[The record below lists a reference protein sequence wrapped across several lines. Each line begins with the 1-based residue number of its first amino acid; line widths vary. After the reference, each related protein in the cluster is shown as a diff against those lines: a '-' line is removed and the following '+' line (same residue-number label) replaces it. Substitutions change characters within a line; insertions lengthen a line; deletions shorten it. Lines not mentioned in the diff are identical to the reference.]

1 MTSNEMILFEI
12 EARDR
17 ATAIFKDFEGSL
29 GSVSGALDKMRTALG
44 ASGQNMDA
52 AQAKV
57 AALGRAH
64 AAAKDAVVGAQAEIV
79 TAGAKV
85 EAAQKAV
92 ADAAKLSGDEQAK
105 AAAEAATALKTATG
119 EEEAALAKLQA
130 ALDTTAKRHK
140 ELSDAQSEAGAK
152 GQAWSGILKGVGVAA
167 GAVGVGVGMF
177 AVSAA
182 KSAADVQQN
191 FTKLSTSAGE
201 SVNNLGSDLTGA
213 MQIARDTG
221 ATMEDLGN
229 GLYKINSAGFHGAE
243 GLNVVKAAQEGAKA
257 EGADL
262 ETVADAVSSA
272 LLDYHQP
279 AQAAADVTSKLVQAT
294 ADGKMRFEDL
304 AAAMPAI
311 LPVASAAHVS
321 LNDIL
326 GDMSSMTMHGMS
338 AQQSAQNLSDV
349 IRHMVN
355 PTAMQAKQLALL
367 GMTTNQLASDIKS
380 KGLSGT
386 LEEISQRITK
396 MMPAG
401 TDKVILQM
409 KTAMSSLTPAAQQ
422 LAQHLFDGS
431 MTMKEYSKA
440 ALALDPVSAKQA
452 QSFATLL
459 GATHRIGD
467 AQMSGKDVLQNYT
480 QAMAKATGDAT
491 GLNVA
496 LMIAGE
502 NAGNTSKAVKDITG
516 ATADAQGNVKG
527 WTEIQGNFNTKMDE
541 AKQAF
546 ETAKIAIGTA
556 LLPVLG
562 TLMDKVSGFI
572 GPIADWIT
580 HNKQMAATI
589 MLVAGGLG
597 ILVAGMVGVSFAI
610 SAMATAFGV
619 LESVGAPIFLIIAAV
634 VALGVAI
641 FLLVTHWQQVWGA
654 IVNFTK
660 PAVNAIVGVWQGF
673 VGWFMSVWNP
683 VAAWFTSVWNTTVAV
698 VKVVA
703 NDFVTAWKAVVTF
716 LKPIFDGIVTVIKVA
731 VAVIFTVLVTPIVL
745 AVNMLSALF
754 NWLWKS
760 VFKPVWDGIVDV
772 AKIAWAFLLA
782 NVINPIIAYVKL
794 VAQTYTWLWQNVLVP
809 VWNGIQ
815 DVMRTVWNWILQ
827 NVINPIIAYVKQVAS
842 TFTWFW
848 QNVIVPVWQGI
859 QNAISTAWNW
869 IVSNVMN
876 FIHMEIKGLGIEW
889 NWLHDN
895 VIKPVWDAIQT
906 AISTVWNWLSDNV
919 FTPIKNMISD
929 VGKGFDLFGQ
939 GIKKVWDGIVDSAKT
954 PVKFV
959 IDQVYNKGIMPV
971 WNDVAGMVGLGKLDP
986 ISLSFA
992 KGGTVPG
999 YSPGNDIVHAMLSPG
1014 EGILVPQAVR
1024 ALGGAA
1030 GIDAINS
1037 MYGGGSGRS
1046 SGNHFAGGGV
1056 VGDILGSIG
1065 SAIGGAL
1072 NGLKDAALGGLRMA
1086 ATPIVQGIES
1096 LADANLGKTGF
1107 GSLLDSGVHTLGDD
1121 LLKFLGAKDQNAPK
1135 GGAGNVGSP
1144 GAVSGDLAGWVQAA
1158 MAAAGVSGANWLNGL
1173 ETIAMHESGGNPNA
1187 TNNWDSNAAMGDP
1200 SRGLMQTIG
1209 STFEAYRSQALPD
1222 NIFDPVANIV
1232 AGIGYIKSRYGDI
1245 SSVPGLV
1252 SMAQGGPYVGYDE
1265 GGWLEPGITRV
1276 INNTGQPERVI
1287 SPRGAGPA
1295 GSALGGGAPE
1305 LHLHVDI
1312 HDNFGMPDQKVIKQL
1327 WDEFGRYGATWALPS
1342 AGHQIRR

>member
-1 MTSNEMILFEI
+1 MILFEI

-17 ATAIFKDFEGSL
+17 ASAVFE
-29 GSVSGALDKMRTALG
+29 SVAGKVEGFGKSFANLRTALG
-44 ASGQNMDA
+44 ASGQNMEA
-52 AQAKV
+52 AKAKV

-64 AAAKDAVVGAQAEIV
+64 SAAKDAVAAAQAEIV
-79 TAGAKV
+79 ASSAKV
-85 EAAQKAV
+85 DAAQKAV
-92 ADAAKLSGDEQAK
+92 ADAAKLSGEEQAK
-105 AAAEAATALKTATG
+105 AAAEAAAALKAATG
-119 EEEAALAKLQA
+119 EEEAALGRLQA
-130 ALDTTAKRHK
+130 ATEAAARNHRDLSAAQDEAAAKSK
-140 ELSDAQSEAGAK
+140 AMG
-152 GQAWSGILKGVGVAA
+152 GVLKGVGVAA
-167 GAVGVGVGMF
+167 GAVAVGVGLF
-177 AVSAA
+177 AGSAA

-201 SVNNLGSDLTGA
+201 SVNNLGGDLTGA

-243 GLNVVKAAQEGAKA
+243 GLNVVKAAQQGAKA

-294 ADGKMRFEDL
+294 ADGKMRFDDL

-355 PTAMQAKQLALL
+355 PTSMQAKELALL

-386 LEEISQRITK
+386 LQEISERITK

-409 KTAMSSLTPAAQQ
+409 KTAMSSMTPAAQQ

-431 MTMKEYSKA
+431 MTMKQYTKA
-440 ALALDPVSAKQA
+440 ALGLEPVSAKQA

-502 NAGNTSKAVKDITG
+502 NAGNTSRAVKDITG

-527 WTEIQGNFNTKMDE
+527 WTEIQGNFNTKLDE
-541 AKQAF
+541 AKQSF
-546 ETAKIAIGTA
+546 ETVKIAIGTA
-556 LLPVLG
+556 LLPVLSS
-562 TLMDKVSGFI
+562 LMDKVSAFV
-572 GPIADWIT
+572 GPIVDWVM
-580 HNKQMAATI
+580 HNQKLAAGLLLGAGALGT
-589 MLVAGGLG
+589 LVAG
-597 ILVAGMVGVSFAI
+597 
-610 SAMATAFGV
+610 
-619 LESVGAPIFLIIAAV
+619 V
-634 VALGVAI
+634 V
-641 FLLVTHWQQVWGA
+641 GA
-654 IVNFTK
+654 IV
-660 PAVNAIVGVWQGF
+660 AINMVKTAMEGLNITMKMLAMGSWVGLLIG
-673 VGWFMSVWNP
+673 
-683 VAAWFTSVWNTTVAV
+683 AV
-698 VKVVA
+698 VLAATLIITHWSQIQAFLQPFFAWLTAAAKNVA
-703 NDFVTAWKAVVTF
+703 SFFVTVWTNVVNF
-716 LKPIFDGIVTVIKVA
+716 LKPIWDGIVEVMKVA
-731 VAVIFTVLVTPIVL
+731 VAVIFTVVVTPILLYVRM
-745 AVNMLSALF
+745 VSAIF
-754 NWLWKS
+754 QWLWQNIL
-760 VFKPVWDGIVDV
+760 KPVWDGIVTV
-772 AKIAWAFLLA
+772 FRTAWDWILN
-782 NVINPIIAYVKL
+782 NVISPIIH
-794 VAQTYTWLWQNVLVP
+794 WF
-809 VWNGIQ
+809 
-815 DVMRTVWNWILQ
+815 Q
-827 NVINPIIAYVKQVAS
+827 NVIAPM
-842 TFTWFW
+842 FTWFW
-848 QNVIVPVWQGI
+848 QNVIMPVWNGI
-859 QNAISTAWNW
+859 QQAIGTVWNW
-869 IVSNVMN
+869 LYSNV
-876 FIHMEIKGLGIEW
+876 ILAIQLEIKGLGIVF

-906 AISTVWNWLSDNV
+906 AISTVWNWLSSNV
-919 FTPIKNMISD
+919 FDPIGKVID
-929 VGKGFDLFGQ
+929 GLGKGFDLFGQ
-939 GIKKVWDGIVDSAKT
+939 GVKKVWDDIVNSAKT

-986 ISLSFA
+986 VSLSFA

-1046 SGNHFAGGGV
+1046 AGNHFAGGGV

-1135 GGAGNVGSP
+1135 GGAGNVGAAASS
-1144 GAVSGDLAGWVQAA
+1144 AQVLDWIKQAE
-1158 MAAAGVSGANWLNGL
+1158 AAAGVSDAWTNGL
-1173 ETIAMHESGGNPNA
+1173 TQIIAHESGGNPSA
-1187 TNNWDSNAAMGDP
+1187 QNNTDSNAAAGDP
-1200 SRGLMQTIG
+1200 SRGLMQTIM
-1209 STFEAYRSQALPD
+1209 STFESYRSQSLPD
-1222 NIFDPVANIV
+1222 NIFDPVSNIV
-1232 AGIGYIKSRYGDI
+1232 AGIHYIQSRYGSI

-1252 SMAQGGPYVGYDE
+1252 SMAAGNGYVGYDS
-1265 GGWLEPGITRV
+1265 GGWLEPGITHV
-1276 INNTGQPERVI
+1276 VNNTGQPERVI

-1295 GSALGGGAPE
+1295 GSALGGSGDV
-1305 LHLHVDI
+1305 HVYVNVTGNNI
-1312 HDNFGMPDQKVIKQL
+1312 
-1327 WDEFGRYGATWALPS
+1327 WDRRAVTEITDRIGREVATWTLPS
-1342 AGHQIRR
+1342 AGVQIRR